1 MKRNFLLLVLLIL
14 SAALAAIAQSNSKDE
29 EALKG
34 LVDQLTTAQAE
45 YDAAVLDRIFTT
57 DYIEISPAGE
67 FDPRAKVLTF
77 YTPEWK
83 AKSGGVAITI
93 EEKYP
98 SVRIY
103 GPTAVVITEMVYTL
117 SKDGQSRP
125 GPRIMATIVARKEMG
140 VWKIAS
146 AQYTGIK
153 PPTPPKPSGE

>member
-1 MKRNFLLLVLLIL
+1 MRRNFALLSFFIL
-14 SAALAAIAQSNSKDE
+14 SAMFTAAAQNNAKDE
-29 EALKG
+29 AALRA

-45 YDAAVLDRIFTT
+45 YDPATLDRLFTA

-83 AKSGGVAITI
+83 AKNGGMTISI

-98 SVRIY
+98 SIRIY
-103 GPTAVVITEMVYTL
+103 GPTAVVITEMAYTM

-125 GPRIMATIVARKEMG
+125 GPKIMATIVARKEKG
-140 VWKIAS
+140 AWKIAS
-146 AQYTGIK
+146 AQYTGIR
-153 PPTPPKPSGE
+153 PPAPPKPSEE

>member
-1 MKRNFLLLVLLIL
+1 MRRNFALLFLLIL
-14 SAALAAIAQSNSKDE
+14 SAAFSAAAQNNVKDE
-29 EALKG
+29 AALKA

-45 YDAAVLDRIFTT
+45 YDPAALDRIFTS

-83 AKSGGVAITI
+83 AKNGGMTISI

-98 SVRIY
+98 SIRIY
-103 GPTAVVITEMVYTL
+103 GPTAVVITEMAYTM

-125 GPRIMATIVARKEMG
+125 GPKIMATIVARKEKG
-140 VWKIAS
+140 SWKIAS
-146 AQYTGIK
+146 AQYTGIR
-153 PPTPPKPSGE
+153 PPTQPKPSGE

>member
-1 MKRNFLLLVLLIL
+1 MRRNFALLFLLIF
-14 SAALAAIAQSNSKDE
+14 SGAVTVAAQNNPKEEAALKS
-29 EALKG
+29 

-45 YDAAVLDRIFTT
+45 YDPFALDRIFTT

-67 FDPRAKVLTF
+67 FDPREKVLTF
-77 YTPEWK
+77 YTPDWK
-83 AKSGGVAITI
+83 AKNGGMAISI

-98 SVRIY
+98 SIRIY

-125 GPRIMATIVARKEMG
+125 GPKIMAMIVARKEKG

-146 AQYTGIK
+146 AQYTGIR
-153 PPTPPKPSGE
+153 PPNAPKPSGE